1 MGNVTFIIMEQRMTF
16 LTLGVRDLKE
26 SIEFYEL
33 KFGKLLTIHCWK
45 WTETKSHRLQR
56 PRRIRSRT
64 VV

>member
-33 KFGKLLTIHCWK
+33 KFGKLLTIHC
-45 WTETKSHRLQR
+45 
-56 PRRIRSRT
+56 
-64 VV
+64 